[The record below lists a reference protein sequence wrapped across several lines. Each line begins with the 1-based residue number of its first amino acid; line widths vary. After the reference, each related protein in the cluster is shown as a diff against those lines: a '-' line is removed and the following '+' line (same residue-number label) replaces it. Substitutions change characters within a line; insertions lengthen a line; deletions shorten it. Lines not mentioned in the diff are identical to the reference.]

1 MSTPENSLI
10 ITNIYE
16 LQTKIIEEGVDV
28 WGAPAKGLPLH
39 TNGNL
44 GVDLLRVEPGDSFPI
59 HTHPGDHL
67 LLCVAGTGSISIG
80 RKTYV
85 VKPGDLYMVPGL
97 IPHAVGAADDDFHV
111 LAAFGSPHKP
121 VASPD
126 RMTLVDWDGS
136 IVSSAK
142 YV

>member
-1 MSTPENSLI
+1 MSESSLI
-10 ITNIYE
+10 ITNIFE
-16 LQTKIIEEGVDV
+16 LQHKILEEGVDV

-80 RKTYV
+80 RKTYE

-121 VASPD
+121 VASPE
-126 RMTLVDWDGS
+126 RMTLVDWDGT